1 MVVVTVMVEGPSD
14 LEGLGEEEGSEVG
27 LGADSDP
34 DSEPVAAGTLELGP
48 PEALLE
54 APGISPEADLEAP
67 GTSLEAGPLVSGVSE
82 ADFAVDSAAGLEA
95 DFDAPGAS
103 LAAGALVS
111 GAAEADLGV
120 DSEAGLEAD
129 SMADLD
135 AVSEALAG
143 TLVSG
148 TAEADLE
155 ADSAPGVMTDSA
167 PDLVADP
174 AADVGAGSS
183 ADLGADSAADV
194 VTPSKALPLLSPA
207 LLVSAAALVTLVL
220 SLPDHSLAPQTFV
233 FLFGAPKPYLR

>member
-1 MVVVTVMVEGPSD
+1 MVVVTVMVEGASD
-14 LEGLGEEEGSEVG
+14 LEGLDEREGSEVG
-27 LGADSDP
+27 LGVDSDP
-34 DSEPVAAGTLELGP
+34 DSEPVAAGTLEVGP
-48 PEALLE
+48 
-54 APGISPEADLEAP
+54 PEADLEAP

-167 PDLVADP
+167 PDLVADS
-174 AADVGAGSS
+174 AAGVVAGSS
-183 ADLGADSAADV
+183 TDLGADSAADF
-194 VTPSKALPLLSPA
+194 VTPSEALPPLPPA